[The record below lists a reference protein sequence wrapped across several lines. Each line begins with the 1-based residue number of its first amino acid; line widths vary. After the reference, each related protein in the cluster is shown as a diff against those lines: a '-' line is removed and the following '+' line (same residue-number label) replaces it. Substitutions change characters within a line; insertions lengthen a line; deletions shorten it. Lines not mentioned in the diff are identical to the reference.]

1 MASTH
6 HGFSKIGE
14 MTQTE
19 YVSHKHNYSIDS
31 KPKYFFEDFVSPSNT
46 VLMLQIGMLY
56 RRGHHQRQL
65 EREERPPVLQTYS
78 ADDVVSTYLAISSSI
93 LFSDH
98 SINSSCCFPSYVK
111 LIQP

>member
-1 MASTH
+1 
-6 HGFSKIGE
+6 

-78 ADDVVSTYLAISSSI
+78 ADDVVSTL
-93 LFSDH
+93 LFHHQSF
-98 SINSSCCFPSYVK
+98 SLTIT
-111 LIQP
+111 